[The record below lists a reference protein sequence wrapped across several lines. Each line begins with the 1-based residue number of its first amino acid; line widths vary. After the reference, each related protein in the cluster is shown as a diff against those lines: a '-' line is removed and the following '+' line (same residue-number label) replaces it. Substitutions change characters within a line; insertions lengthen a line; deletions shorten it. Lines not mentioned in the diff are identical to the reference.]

1 MLNKEKP
8 VHITFDESCTKCGAC
23 ALACPAEYLLYENNE
38 VKINNDAP
46 FGCIQCGHCMM
57 SCPVDAIKVRGEG
70 ISEQDIF
77 ELEKDSIGYEQLY
90 ALLSK
95 RRSARKFKKQE
106 VPQEIIDKILQ
117 AGATG
122 AISIPPYEVKV
133 LVINGFDKVQ
143 EFAGDVV
150 NSFKKI
156 GKIMNPFVLK
166 LVKPLIGDANYKMFN
181 EFIVPLL
188 DMTVESREKGED
200 ILFYDAPAV
209 LVFYTTE
216 LCDSEDAIIAAT
228 LAMTAADSLRLG
240 TCIIGSVPPAINK
253 NSQLKEKYGI
263 LKKEKVALAFILGYP
278 EKTFTKGITR
288 KFKAVRNY

>member
-8 VHITFDESCTKCGAC
+8 VQITFDENCTKCGVC
-23 ALACPAEYLLYENNE
+23 ALTCPAEYLLYENNE
-38 VKINNDAP
+38 VKINHEAP

-57 SCPVDAIKVRGEG
+57 SCPENAIKVNGEG
-70 ISEQDIF
+70 ISEKDVF
-77 ELEKDSIGYEQLY
+77 ELEKDSISYEHLY
-90 ALLSK
+90 ALFSK
-95 RRSARKFKKQE
+95 RRSARKFKKQD

-133 LVINGFDKVQ
+133 LAINGVDKVQ
-143 EFAGDVV
+143 EFADDVV

-156 GKIMNPFVLK
+156 GKIMNPLVLK

-181 EFIVPLL
+181 DFIVPLL
-188 DMTVESREKGED
+188 DMTIDSREKGED

-216 LCDSEDAIIAAT
+216 LCDNQDAVIAAT
-228 LAMTAADSLRLG
+228 LSMTAADSLGLG

-253 NSQLKEKYGI
+253 NSKLKEKYGI
-263 LKKEKVALAFILGYP
+263 LKNEKAAMAFILGYP
-278 EKTFTKGITR
+278 EKTFPKGIKR
-288 KFKAVRNY
+288 RFKAVRNY